1 MGNSF
6 SDINRNLSFN
16 LISDKSDA
24 LLILNSAED
33 IDMYIEECNDNTQ
46 NSIARKKC
54 NYSPNNIALQEQIYA
69 DNYLKTV
76 ISIIPDRLLLDLH
89 KVTIIQLMP
98 SAEGGMPHTRPNGI
112 ICYPDIS
119 RLYSKSTL
127 IHELWHVHQRI
138 NKDIW
143 LQVFSKLGW
152 TLWNNNLPEHF
163 EKHRRLNP
171 DTIDCPLFIFEEKW
185 IPIPIF
191 KNITQPEIGE
201 VDIWFYNPNTRK
213 HITKVPPELSNY
225 FGDIPMV
232 AYEHPREITAYML
245 SDHDKYSNNIA
256 FKHLIDLI
264 GHTSITN
271 SMN

>member
-1 MGNSF
+1 MGNTLS
-6 SDINRNLSFN
+6 IHKNLFFK
-16 LISDKSDA
+16 LIIDKNDA
-24 LLILNSAED
+24 IYALNSAEAK
-33 IDMYIEECNDNTQ
+33 DMYLEECNDNTQ
-46 NSIARKKC
+46 NSIARTKC
-54 NYSPNNIALQEQIYA
+54 NYSPNSIALQEQKYA
-69 DNYLKTV
+69 ENYLNM
-76 ISIIPDRLLLDLH
+76 IMSSIPDRLLLDLN

-98 SAEGGMPHTRPNGI
+98 SAEGGMPHTRPNEI

-127 IHELWHVHQRI
+127 IHELWHIHQRLY
-138 NKDIW
+138 NDLW
-143 LQVFSKLGW
+143 LKVFSKLGW
-152 TLWNNNLPEHF
+152 TLWDNTLPEHF

-171 DTIDCPLFIFEEKW
+171 DTIDCPLFIFQDKW

-191 KNITQPEIGE
+191 KNVTQPEIGE

-213 HITKVPPELSNY
+213 HVTKVPAELSNY
-225 FGDIPMV
+225 FDNIPDV

-245 SDHDKYSNNIA
+245 SEHDKYSNNTA

-264 GHTSITN
+264 GHTGISN